1 MDNEDIQTQIDDQ
14 IKLEDNRA
22 ANQTVNVFEPVE
34 MASSPEMD
42 GTLETS
48 GTHVSVFS
56 EDLKAT
62 FQAKAKELGITGDD
76 LRGAADAYREISRGL
91 VSAAMFTEG
100 KLRAATE
107 MCVAFA
113 EILEETLPENP
124 PEEEVDWI
132 LEETLPENPP
142 EEEVDWSQQDD
153 QDEVNTTNEGND
165 SDD

>member
-14 IKLEDNRA
+14 IKLEDDRA
-22 ANQTVNVFEPVE
+22 ANTKTNVFEQLEVDPNSE
-34 MASSPEMD
+34 LDA
-42 GTLETS
+42 TLETS

-56 EDLKAT
+56 DDVKETFRTKAE
-62 FQAKAKELGITGDD
+62 ELGLTGKD
-76 LRGAADAYREISRGL
+76 LRGAAEAYREMSRGL
-91 VSAAMFTEG
+91 VSAAMFVEG

-124 PEEEVDWI
+124 PEEEVDW
-132 LEETLPENPP
+132 
-142 EEEVDWSQQDD
+142 SQQDD
-153 QDEVNTTNEGND
+153 QDEVNTTNEGTD

>member
-14 IKLEDNRA
+14 IKLEDDRA
-22 ANQTVNVFEPVE
+22 ANTKTNVFEQVE
-34 MASSPEMD
+34 THSNPGVLIEQQ
-42 GTLETS
+42 TS
-48 GTHVSVFS
+48 GTHVSVLS
-56 EDLKAT
+56 DDLKSK
-62 FQAKAKELGITGDD
+62 FQAKAAELGITGDD

-124 PEEEVDWI
+124 PEEEVDW
-132 LEETLPENPP
+132 
-142 EEEVDWSQQDD
+142 SQQDD
-153 QDEVNTTNEGND
+153 QDEANTTNEGND